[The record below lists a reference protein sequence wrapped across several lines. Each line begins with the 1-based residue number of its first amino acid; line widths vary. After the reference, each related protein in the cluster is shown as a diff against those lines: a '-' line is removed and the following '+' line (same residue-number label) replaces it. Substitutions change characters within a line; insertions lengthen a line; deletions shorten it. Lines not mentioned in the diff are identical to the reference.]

1 MMWTP
6 GNTKPRSANKRITQ
20 QKLFNLRRDAR
31 TGLYT
36 LTELAV
42 MHKMS
47 YGHVAKLCRSQK
59 VKPAEKSGGAYNLR
73 DRNPAPPTTVEE
85 AIKRLGTDEDFEPRN
100 TKDWYPVSHRP
111 GSLEKIQELR
121 RRADAGMPLWHP
133 HDFAPIGGSG
143 EYAGK
148 DGPGIRVCEVPMSG
162 KGLE

>member
-1 MMWTP
+1 MWIP

-59 VKPAEKSGGAYNLR
+59 LSQRKKRAVHTTSATAIRHLRQLSKKPSSGL
-73 DRNPAPPTTVEE
+73 APMRILSRETRKT
-85 AIKRLGTDEDFEPRN
+85 
-100 TKDWYPVSHRP
+100 
-111 GSLEKIQELR
+111 
-121 RRADAGMPLWHP
+121 
-133 HDFAPIGGSG
+133 
-143 EYAGK
+143 
-148 DGPGIRVCEVPMSG
+148 GIR
-162 KGLE
+162 